1 MLGRIW
7 PVIGRVGQHIVEK
20 LGVHPYEYAKERGN
34 RHCQNHVKRGF
45 LGLYPLI
52 LAHESM
58 IRKFKSCGEECA
70 GGSERKKQPRV
81 WEVLLRRRRNYHG
94 FAHKSGKNRHARYRG
109 PPYHIKDEGKG
120 HCPVYAAQ
128 VGGLAFSSCINDRAR
143 SHKKKRLIDY
153 ICERE
158 GGGPVQGHLGADA
171 DGGDHVPD
179 LTHDVIGK
187 KPPYIVFHHC
197 VDNPVDGHNHTEP
210 KKHFR
215 PRETAD
221 KDIDS
226 ALCRK
231 CRHEDR
237 PAYCRLRVRIGQP
250 CPKRR
255 HSRIENETYEDKGRG
270 KPSHS
275 YVPEG
280 KASGLAVMEE
290 YPCHKAYPP
299 EHMDKDITECRI
311 IGLRCIPV
319 KNEEYG
325 RKRHKFPEDKKRK
338 EIPGKYGPDGAS
350 RIYKARHMMSVFF
363 YMKPIHHAHECRNR
377 KNIGKDG

>member
-1 MLGRIW
+1 MVERIR
-7 PVIGRVGQHIVEK
+7 PVIGCVGQHIVKK
-20 LGVHPYEYAKERGN
+20 LRVYPYEYAEERGN
-34 RHCQNHVKRGF
+34 RHCQNHVTRGF
-45 LGLYPLI
+45 FGLYPLI

-58 IRKFKSCGEECA
+58 IRKFKGCGEECA
-70 GGSERKKQPRV
+70 GGSERKKQPRERKV
-81 WEVLLRRRRNYHG
+81 FLRRRRNYHG
-94 FAHKSGKNRHARYRG
+94 FAHKSGKNRHARYRD
-109 PPYHIKDEGKG
+109 PPYHIKDKGKG
-120 HCPVYAAQ
+120 HFTVYAAQ
-128 VGGLAFSSCINDRAR
+128 FRGLAFSRHKNNGAR

-153 ICERE
+153 MRERM
-158 GGGPVQGHLGADA
+158 GGGAVYGHLGSYA
-171 DGGDHVPD
+171 DGRDHVPD
-179 LTHDVIGK
+179 LAYYVIRK

-197 VDNPVDGHNHTEP
+197 VDNPVYRHNHPEP
-210 KKHFR
+210 EKHFR

-221 KDIDS
+221 KDIEG

-231 CRHEDR
+231 RRHEYR
-237 PAYCRLRVRIGQP
+237 PGYCRLGVRIGQP
-250 CPKRR
+250 CGKRR
-255 HSRIENETYEDKGRG
+255 HSRIEDETYEDKGRG
-270 KPSHS
+270 KASHS
-275 YVPEG
+275 HVPEG